1 MLSWAVSPTASS
13 RTGEIGALACS
24 VTVAPPFAALR
35 LALAPW
41 ANATKSRPSSSR
53 NARKKHLRF
62 NSSFGTVS
70 FVRRTS
76 LMFVPHSF
84 ALALLMMITSAVC
97 WGSWANTYKGVKS
110 YRFELFYWD
119 YAVGIFLIS
128 VILAFTM
135 GSTGDDPASF
145 LNNVRAA
152 DTSNFLS
159 TLAGGAIF
167 NLANLLLVAGIDM
180 AGLAIAFPVS
190 IGIALVVG
198 VVSSYILQ
206 PQGHAGM
213 LAAGVLCA
221 VIAVVLDGKAYGHLS
236 NVNRSVSKKSIVTCI
251 VSGVL
256 MGLWAPFVTRAMT
269 RGNTL
274 GPYSVGVFLTL
285 GALLSCFL
293 WNIYFMKK
301 PLVGEPVHFGDF
313 FRGPAAGHLLGLV
326 GGCIWGLGTV
336 FNLVAARFS
345 GVAISYAIGQSAPMV
360 AALWRV
366 LVWKEF
372 RGANRQAKTYLT
384 LMFLFY
390 LLAILLVSRANTAI

>member
-1 MLSWAVSPTASS
+1 
-13 RTGEIGALACS
+13 
-24 VTVAPPFAALR
+24 
-35 LALAPW
+35 
-41 ANATKSRPSSSR
+41 
-53 NARKKHLRF
+53 
-62 NSSFGTVS
+62 
-70 FVRRTS
+70 
-76 LMFVPHSF
+76 MFVPHSF

-97 WGSWANTYKGVKS
+97 WGSWANTYKGVKK

-128 VILAFTM
+128 LILAFTM
-135 GSTGDDPASF
+135 GSTADDPTSF
-145 LNNVRAA
+145 LNNVSTA
-152 DTSNFLS
+152 DGSNILS

-236 NVNRSVSKKSIVTCI
+236 NVSRSISKKSIVTCI

-256 MGLWAPFVTRAMT
+256 MGLWAPFVTRSMT

-313 FRGPAAGHLLGLV
+313 FRGPAEGHLLGLL

-336 FNLVAARFS
+336 FNLVAAGFS

-360 AALWRV
+360 AALWGV

-390 LLAILLVSRANTAI
+390 LLAILLVSLANTAI